1 MDNQP
6 EDWEK
11 LKRIK
16 AEKEKAAKDVVDED
30 KANLQ
35 YLDAKT
41 FAVQKGTLSRDPEAY
56 RASSEKISSICLV
69 VIILGVILDAILT
82 FIFAHLHMGLIDML
96 PGKIEE
102 LVYITLVNIPAL
114 ASVFAAIEAII
125 YSVKTREKLFGPLI
139 NTAIVIIIFVAYLN
153 IRRLILES
161 GLSM

>member
-16 AEKEKAAKDVVDED
+16 AEKEKAAKDVVDEN

-69 VIILGVILDAILT
+69 AIILGVILDAILT
-82 FIFAHLHMGLIDML
+82 FVLANLHMDLASMI
-96 PGKIEE
+96 PAKIEE
-102 LVYITLVNIPAL
+102 FVYLVLINIPAL
-114 ASVFAAIEAII
+114 ASIFAAIEAII
-125 YSVKTREKLFGPLI
+125 YSIKTREKLFGPLI
-139 NTAIVIIIFVAYLN
+139 NAAITIIVFVAYLN